1 MNTSHYCK
9 RLALLALLGLLAA
22 TPALADTVP
31 ATAIAN
37 VPAAATIH
45 LAWDRVGSPLQA

>member
-1 MNTSHYCK
+1 MKTSHYCK

-22 TPALADTVP
+22 APALAATASATVP
-31 ATAIAN
+31 AT
-37 VPAAATIH
+37 ATIH